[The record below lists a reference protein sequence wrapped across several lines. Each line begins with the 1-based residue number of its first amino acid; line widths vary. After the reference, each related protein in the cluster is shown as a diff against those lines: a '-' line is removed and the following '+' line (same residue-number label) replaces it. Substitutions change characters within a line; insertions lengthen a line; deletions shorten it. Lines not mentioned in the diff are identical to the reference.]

1 MKFRD
6 FLLKEAKEKHAV
18 LAFGRMNPPTT
29 GHEVL
34 VNKVKDVANQYNAS
48 HHVVLSHSQDK
59 SKNPL
64 SARQKL
70 KHAQRFFPNTNL
82 SVSNAES
89 PNFLTQAA
97 KLHKKGVTHLH
108 MVAGSDRVPEYKQ
121 LLQKYNGTHEGA
133 LFNFK
138 EIHVH
143 SAGQR
148 DPDAEGTEGMSASKM
163 REHAKTGNFK
173 EFKKG
178 IPGHVKNDHAKEL
191 FADVRSSMGVREH
204 LENQIPVD
212 ALFEE
217 ILTEGVHDK
226 SIFKAVFLAGGP
238 GSGKDYVL
246 DNTLSG
252 HGLVEINSDKAL
264 EFLMDKKGLD
274 KTMPAGEQEERDIV
288 RGKAKSMTEL
298 RQRLALLGRNGLI
311 INGTGDDVE
320 KIAKIK
326 ERLEEI
332 GYDTHMVAVNTADE
346 VSKQRNIE
354 RGTRGG
360 RTVPEEIRKKKW
372 DSVQAARPQFAEM
385 FGQNYSEF
393 DNSEDLRNAP
403 PEVVKAKRDEMLEL
417 FKKVKEFTSA
427 APAHPKAQE
436 WIANEL
442 HNKDTLAV
450 GAKASEQPPH
460 PESGASQEAQK
471 LGLQYF
477 GFGRYGKD
485 GKVTYHSVNDKLV
498 PITKVKPPEPTIP
511 TSGSSGMKKVNE
523 DFEQL
528 LGESNYLTESLSSNE
543 GLSLLTLGKPMEIY
557 DLDEASALDKFRAAA
572 AEREKEYKKRETEM
586 KARHA
591 AGKEDMSGA
600 IDRLAQRLNKEST
613 MTPAEERGGADKH
626 YGRKYNNPHPTGS
639 QEHQE
644 YHKGYHGTDSEKDY
658 GVSKGKPQHKFE
670 SVNEVSVNT
679 LQSYRQKASQDAVHR
694 AATGKGGSLDRFL
707 NVQKAQDKIQKQTP
721 KPKVQQT
728 SMSESKENFVKDKN
742 GKVRVF
748 MLRRAAAKE
757 AHQNGGVVHKQG
769 AGYVIKLKE
778 NEDVTITNQF
788 IQEETSGRNTTTSI
802 SAGVLNEGAG
812 CSCGGEETSSNQ
824 GRQKITI
831 SQAKKKLQEKVKES
845 IDRGTEVG
853 VSMSGGG
860 ENAIRGGLSNSPKKK
875 PLEELTGDETGA
887 SIGAQKEDEL
897 KKQGIN
903 LSTFKAKKTV

>member
-29 GHEVL
+29 GHLKL
-34 VNKVKDVANQYNAS
+34 VDKVKDVANQHGAS

-121 LLQKYNGTHEGA
+121 LLQKYNGTHESA

-191 FADVRSSMGVREH
+191 FTDVRSSMGVREH
-204 LENQIPVD
+204 LEHQIPVD

-217 ILTEGVHDK
+217 VLTEGVHDK

-252 HGLVEINSDKAL
+252 HGLTEINSDKAL

-360 RTVPEEIRKKKW
+360 RTVPEKIRKKKW

-403 PEVVKAKRDEMLEL
+403 PEVVKAKKDEMLEL
-417 FKKVKEFTSA
+417 FKKVKEFASS

-460 PESGASQEAQK
+460 PESGASEEAQK

-523 DFEQL
+523 DFEQFSEL
-528 LGESNYLTESLSSNE
+528 LDLSEVTS
-543 GLSLLTLGKPMEIY
+543 
-557 DLDEASALDKFRAAA
+557 LDKFRSAA
-572 AEREKEYKKRETEM
+572 AEREKEYKKREAEM

-600 IDRLAQRLNKEST
+600 IDRLSQRLNKEST

-626 YGRKYNNPHPTGS
+626 YGRKYNNPHPAGS

-658 GVSKGKPQHKFE
+658 SVSKGKPQHKFE

-694 AATGKGGSLDRFL
+694 AATGEGGSLDRFL

-778 NEDVTITNQF
+778 NEDVTITNQS
-788 IQEETSGRNTTTSI
+788 IQEETRSST
-802 SAGVLNEGAG
+802 GVSSSRITER
-812 CSCGGEETSSNQ
+812 SCGGETSSNQ

-853 VSMSGGG
+853 ISMSGGG
-860 ENAIRGGLSNSPKKK
+860 ENATRGGLSNSPKKK
-875 PLEELTGDETGA
+875 PLGELTGDETGA
-887 SIGAQKEDEL
+887 SIGAHKEDEL

>member
-34 VNKVKDVANQYNAS
+34 VNKVKDVANKYGAS

-385 FGQNYSEF
+385 FGQNYTEF

-403 PEVVKAKRDEMLEL
+403 PEVVKAKKDEMLGL

-460 PESGASQEAQK
+460 PESGASEEAQK

-528 LGESNYLTESLSSNE
+528 FEAVSITISGDTVEEVKSAMKLLTSKEEPEEQQEQYQLSNNSAYK
-543 GLSLLTLGKPMEIY
+543 LLTLGQIT
-557 DLDEASALDKFRAAA
+557 EATSLDKFRSAA
-572 AEREKEYKKRETEM
+572 AEREKEYKKREAEM

-600 IDRLAQRLNKEST
+600 IDRLAQRLNKEET
-613 MTPAEERGGADKH
+613 LD
-626 YGRKYNNPHPTGS
+626 
-639 QEHQE
+639 
-644 YHKGYHGTDSEKDY
+644 
-658 GVSKGKPQHKFE
+658 
-670 SVNEVSVNT
+670 EVSINT

-728 SMSESKENFVKDKN
+728 SMSESKESFVKDKN

-778 NEDVTITNQF
+778 SENVTIINQF
-788 IQEETSGRNTTTSI
+788 VQEETGSST
-802 SAGVLNEGAG
+802 GVSSSRGITER
-812 CSCGGEETSSNQ
+812 SCGEEETSSNQ

-853 VSMSGGG
+853 ISMSGGG
-860 ENAIRGGLSNSPKKK
+860 ENATRGGLSNSPKKK
-875 PLEELTGDETGA
+875 PLGELTGDETGA

>member
-29 GHEVL
+29 GHLKL
-34 VNKVKDVANQYNAS
+34 VDKVKDVANQHGAS

-403 PEVVKAKRDEMLEL
+403 PDVVKAKKDEMLGL

-460 PESGASQEAQK
+460 PESGASEEAQK

-528 LGESNYLTESLSSNE
+528 FEAVSITISGDTVEEVKSAVKLLTSKEEPEEQQEQYQLSNDSAYK
-543 GLSLLTLGKPMEIY
+543 LLTLGQIT
-557 DLDEASALDKFRAAA
+557 EATSLDKFRSAA
-572 AEREKEYKKRETEM
+572 AEREKEYKKREAEM

-600 IDRLAQRLNKEST
+600 IDRLAQRLNKEET
-613 MTPAEERGGADKH
+613 LD
-626 YGRKYNNPHPTGS
+626 
-639 QEHQE
+639 
-644 YHKGYHGTDSEKDY
+644 
-658 GVSKGKPQHKFE
+658 
-670 SVNEVSVNT
+670 EVSVNT

-694 AATGKGGSLDRFL
+694 AATGEGGSLDRFL

-778 NEDVTITNQF
+778 SENVTIINQF
-788 IQEETSGRNTTTSI
+788 VQEETGSST
-802 SAGVLNEGAG
+802 GVSSSRGITER
-812 CSCGGEETSSNQ
+812 SCGEEETSSNQ

-853 VSMSGGG
+853 ISMSGGG
-860 ENAIRGGLSNSPKKK
+860 ENATRGGLSNSPKKK
-875 PLEELTGDETGA
+875 PLGELTGDETGA
-887 SIGAQKEDEL
+887 SIGAHKEDEL

>member
-34 VNKVKDVANQYNAS
+34 VNKVKDVAGKYGAS

-64 SARQKL
+64 SAKQKL

-108 MVAGSDRVPEYKQ
+108 MVAGSDRVPEYKE
-121 LLQKYNGTHEGA
+121 LLQKYNGTHQGA
-133 LFNFK
+133 LFNFR

-252 HGLVEINSDKAL
+252 HGLTEINSDKAL

-288 RGKAKSMTEL
+288 RGKAKNMTEL

-346 VSKQRNIE
+346 ISKQRNIE

-360 RTVPEEIRKKKW
+360 RTVPEDIRKKKW
-372 DSVQAARPQFAEM
+372 DAVQAARPQFAEM

-403 PEVVKAKRDEMLEL
+403 PEVVRAKKDEMLEL

-427 APAHPKAQE
+427 AASHPKAQE

-450 GAKASEQPPH
+450 TDKTTEQPPH
-460 PESGASQEAQK
+460 PESGASQEAQQ

-485 GKVTYHSVNDKLV
+485 GKVTHHSLNDKLV
-498 PITKVKPPEPTIP
+498 PITKVKAPEPTIP
-511 TSGSSGMKKVNE
+511 TSGSSSMKKVNE

-528 LGESNYLTESLSSNE
+528 FEAVSITISGDTVEEVKSAMKLLTSNDEPEEQQEQYQLSNDSAYK
-543 GLSLLTLGKPMEIY
+543 LLTLGQITEAVKPTG
-557 DLDEASALDKFRAAA
+557 LDKFRTAA
-572 AEREKEYKKRETEM
+572 AEREKQYKQREAEM

-600 IDRLAQRLNKEST
+600 IDRLAQRLNKEET
-613 MTPAEERGGADKH
+613 ID
-626 YGRKYNNPHPTGS
+626 
-639 QEHQE
+639 
-644 YHKGYHGTDSEKDY
+644 
-658 GVSKGKPQHKFE
+658 
-670 SVNEVSVNT
+670 EVSVNT
-679 LQSYRQKASQDAVHR
+679 LQSYRQKASQDAIHR

-707 NVQKAQDKIQKQTP
+707 NVQKAKDKIQQQTP

-728 SMSESKENFVKDKN
+728 AMSESFVKDKT

-757 AHQNGGVVHKQG
+757 AHQTGGVVHKQG

-778 NEDVTITNQF
+778 NENVTITNQP
-788 IQEETSGRNTTTSI
+788 IQEETRSSTGVSSGRRIT
-802 SAGVLNEGAG
+802 EGTG
-812 CSCGGEETSSNQ
+812 SSCGGEEAGSYQS
-824 GRQKITI
+824 GKKISLT
-831 SQAKKKLQEKVKES
+831 QAKKKLKEKVSES

-853 VSMSGGG
+853 ISMSGGG
-860 ENAIRGGLSNSPKKK
+860 ENPSRGSLSNSPKKK
-875 PLEELTGDETGA
+875 PLEELTGDETTL

-897 KKQGIN
+897 RKQGIS
-903 LSTFKAKKTV
+903 LSSFKAKKTV

>member
-1 MKFRD
+1 MKFKD

-29 GHEVL
+29 GHLKL
-34 VNKVKDVANQYNAS
+34 VDKVKDVANQHGAS

-121 LLQKYNGTHEGA
+121 LLQKYNGTHEDA

-204 LENQIPVD
+204 LEHQIPVD

-217 ILTEGVHDK
+217 VLTEGVHDK

-264 EFLMDKKGLD
+264 EFLMDKKGLN

-288 RGKAKSMTEL
+288 RGRAKSMTEL

-385 FGQNYSEF
+385 FGQNYTEF

-403 PEVVKAKRDEMLEL
+403 PEVVKAKKDEMLGL

-460 PESGASQEAQK
+460 PESGASEEAQK

-528 LGESNYLTESLSSNE
+528 FEAVSITISGDTVEEVKSAMKLLTSKEEPEEQQEQYQLSNNSAYK
-543 GLSLLTLGKPMEIY
+543 LLTLGQIT
-557 DLDEASALDKFRAAA
+557 EATSLDKFRSAA

-600 IDRLAQRLNKEST
+600 IDRLAQRLNKEET
-613 MTPAEERGGADKH
+613 LD
-626 YGRKYNNPHPTGS
+626 
-639 QEHQE
+639 
-644 YHKGYHGTDSEKDY
+644 
-658 GVSKGKPQHKFE
+658 
-670 SVNEVSVNT
+670 EVSVNT

-728 SMSESKENFVKDKN
+728 SMSESKESFVKDKN

-778 NEDVTITNQF
+778 NEDVTIINQS
-788 IQEETSGRNTTTSI
+788 IQEETRSST
-802 SAGVLNEGAG
+802 GVSNSRGITER
-812 CSCGGEETSSNQ
+812 SCGGETSSNQ

-853 VSMSGGG
+853 ISMSGGG
-860 ENAIRGGLSNSPKKK
+860 ENATRGGLSNSPKKK
-875 PLEELTGDETGA
+875 PLGELTGDETGA

>member
-34 VNKVKDVANQYNAS
+34 VNKVKDVANKYGAS

-82 SVSNAES
+82 SVSNSES

-204 LENQIPVD
+204 LEHQIPVD

-246 DNTLSG
+246 DNTLLG

-403 PEVVKAKRDEMLEL
+403 PEVVKAKKDEMLEL

-460 PESGASQEAQK
+460 PESGASQEAQQ

-485 GKVTYHSVNDKLV
+485 GKVTHHSVNDKLV
-498 PITKVKPPEPTIP
+498 AITKVKPPEPTIP

-528 LGESNYLTESLSSNE
+528 LGESIYLTESLSSNE
-543 GLSLLTLGKPMEIY
+543 GLSLLTLGKPMQIY

-572 AEREKEYKKRETEM
+572 AEREKEYKKREAEM

-600 IDRLAQRLNKEST
+600 IDRLSQRLNKEST

-626 YGRKYNNPHPTGS
+626 YGRKYNNPHPAGS

-658 GVSKGKPQHKFE
+658 GVSKGKSQHKFE

-707 NVQKAQDKIQKQTP
+707 NVQRAQDKIQKQTP
-721 KPKVQQT
+721 KPNIQQT

-778 NEDVTITNQF
+778 NEDVTITNQS
-788 IQEETSGRNTTTSI
+788 IQEETRSSTGVSSSGITER
-802 SAGVLNEGAG
+802 AGS
-812 CSCGGEETSSNQ
+812 SCGGETSSNQ

-860 ENAIRGGLSNSPKKK
+860 ENATRGGLSNSPKKK
-875 PLEELTGDETGA
+875 PLEELTGDETTL